1 MNVHRMPN
9 AGISANPAAS
19 VPAMAPAVF
28 VRYNNPTLGA
38 IGPPRPSADRT
49 TSDSEAPMSIVP
61 SSGSAAS
68 GRSTICSGCT
78 AAGPEKMRAFVGDGP
93 ILTDDRPLVEYFLSM
108 PRDRDPDLSRLRGD
122 VKRHVADD

>member
-1 MNVHRMPN
+1 LAAAARMNVHRMPN

-49 TSDSEAPMSIVP
+49 TS
-61 SSGSAAS
+61 
-68 GRSTICSGCT
+68 
-78 AAGPEKMRAFVGDGP
+78 
-93 ILTDDRPLVEYFLSM
+93 
-108 PRDRDPDLSRLRGD
+108 LSRLRGD